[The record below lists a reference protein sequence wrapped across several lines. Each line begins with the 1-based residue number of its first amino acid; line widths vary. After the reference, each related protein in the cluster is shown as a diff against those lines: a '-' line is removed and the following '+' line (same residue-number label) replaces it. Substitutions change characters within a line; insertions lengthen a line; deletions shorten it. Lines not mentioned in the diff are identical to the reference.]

1 MANFKTTFLFIFII
15 SLQIY
20 LIKSDGVFDYSHEEE
35 SHLFIQ
41 AGPLSSKTS
50 VIPFGYN
57 KLGICDS
64 KKVIKAEDT
73 LGEILTGQTLYTT
86 GHIAHTNV
94 NKYCQELCYND
105 FGEIYIK
112 IMQRLIRRKYFAN
125 YYLDKLPA
133 GLMQLDPL
141 TNKYKILYNKGIP
154 LGKYINEQYLI
165 YNHLQFH
172 ILLNKADDEK
182 YNVVGFYILPMS
194 IKHSEDKAVCATE
207 KSQLSENLNKEKQ
220 YLNSGEKILYTYD
233 IIFEESDITLASRWD
248 HYKTSKRKI
257 HWTGIIISI
266 CLIILVGS
274 VITWLLVKNLSKDIS
289 NYNYR
294 VSTTE
299 FADDNDWKQLSG
311 DVFRAPLRNKTLL
324 ASFLGSGMQLL
335 LMLTVTLFLGV
346 LGFLNPENRAN
357 LLNIGILFFCFM
369 GLPGGYISATMYKFY
384 GGIYWLKNAILT
396 SVLFPGTIIFGYIIV
411 NIFLTY
417 EKSNAA
423 VKISDIM
430 SLFVLWI
437 FCTFPLILIGSFLGA
452 KTKPIPIHV
461 KINPVPSI
469 IPDKPWYLHYKFLVL
484 ITGIIGFGTI
494 FIELNYVMAAL
505 WRHEIYF
512 VATFLWISIYLFTI
526 ITAELSILVVFW
538 NLCHGDYNWW
548 WRSFIIGASPVIYF
562 IAYSVYYFFSLR
574 ISRISAMVVYFGM
587 IAFISAMMMFISGST
602 SVFLTF
608 GFLNRIYSRIKTD

>member
-1 MANFKTTFLFIFII
+1 MANFKTTFLFIYII